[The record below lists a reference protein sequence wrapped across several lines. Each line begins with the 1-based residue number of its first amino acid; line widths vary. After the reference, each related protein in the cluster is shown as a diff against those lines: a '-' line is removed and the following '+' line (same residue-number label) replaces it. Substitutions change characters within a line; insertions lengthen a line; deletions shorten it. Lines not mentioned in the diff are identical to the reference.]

1 MGQLQRNSIVKLT
14 DQKLYLVLET
24 MTIDEVDYI
33 YVIEQNNPM
42 NLKFY
47 KEEVVGTQIALDLV
61 EDQKELDKIMKKFYE
76 KMKENIQK
84 NNGN

>member
-1 MGQLQRNSIVKLT
+1 MGQLQKNSIVKLT

-24 MTIDEVDYI
+24 MTINQTDYV
-33 YVIEQNNPM
+33 YVIEKENPM

-47 KEEVVGTQIALDLV
+47 KEQQVGNQIALDLV
-61 EDQKELDKIMKKFYE
+61 EDKEELDVIMKQFYQ

>member
-1 MGQLQRNSIVKLT
+1 MGQLQKNSIVKLT

-24 MTIDEVDYI
+24 MTINQTDYV
-33 YVIEQNNPM
+33 YVIEKENPM

-47 KEEVVGTQIALDLV
+47 KEQVVGNQIALDLV
-61 EDQKELDKIMKKFYE
+61 EDKEELDMIMKEFYQ